1 MKYKVSDLVRDIRI
15 AIDQNMTSKALENIA
30 DVDTLSLNDIVRSK
44 VVEAARLV
52 GKVAHPSFIDNG
64 VVLNGT
70 VQWKSAVGVGT
81 GQIVLP
87 DHFMRL
93 LSFQMSD
100 WSRPATIIDED
111 DIRYLYQ
118 SSRYPGVRGCPQR
131 PIAAVCRRQQGMV
144 VEFYSCTAGSSVFL
158 RQALYL
164 AEPKIDDEDNIDI
177 STGLK
182 DPIIYKS
189 ASLVLYTMRETDTGD
204 KLNEISK
211 SFLL

>member
-1 MKYKVSDLVRDIRI
+1 MVRDIRI
-15 AIDQNMTSKALENIA
+15 AIDQNMDSTALENMA

-52 GKVAHPSFIDNG
+52 GKTAHPTLIDNG
-64 VVLNGT
+64 LLLNGI

-100 WSRPATIIDED
+100 WSRPATIIDESD
-111 DIRYLYQ
+111 ARYLYQ
-118 SSRYPGVRGCPQR
+118 SSRYPGVRGCPQK

-164 AEPKIDDEDNIDI
+164 AEPKTDDEDNIDI
-177 STGLK
+177 STRLK
-182 DPIIYKS
+182 EAIIYKA
-189 ASLVLYTMRETDTGD
+189 ASLVSYTMREAAVGEA
-204 KLNEISK
+204 LNEICK